1 MALNPTLVEIQ
12 ISILSKNTI
21 VRVDSVHLLLIEMST
36 ICVLIMSIVKLAL
49 VQMDFAL
56 EELLANNVTMIQIVF
71 QLFFAQLKLKSVLLE
86 DLKDKLVIDSVNVF
100 SHLFV
105 ELLENVFNYNLLLM
119 ELLVF
124 LANAKKDLTVKWSL
138 IKTHLEEFVLQS
150 HLQ

>member
-21 VRVDSVHLLLIEMST
+21 VRVDSVQLLLIEMST

-49 VQMDFAL
+49 AQMDFAL
-56 EELLANNVTMIQIVF
+56 EELLANNVTMIQIVSH
-71 QLFFAQLKLKSVLLE
+71 LFFAQLKLKSVLLE

-105 ELLENVFNYNLLLM
+105 ELLENVFNNNLLLM

-124 LANAKKDLTVKWSL
+124 LVNAKKDLSVKWSL
-138 IKTHLEEFVLQS
+138 IKTPLEEFVLQS